1 MLNVYDA
8 MLSDP
13 AYFRQLAVKDALLF
27 NYQCPQM
34 EKWVDLYT
42 TYNHII
48 YTVEGHKIVSRPGVS
63 KELTEGNLIFL
74 KKGAFN
80 QGRFHDVE
88 WKVIV
93 FCVSDDYLR
102 RLFKE
107 CRPQLPLQKLQS
119 LPPDTLIDLQTDSLL
134 KGYFLG
140 LLPYFTQQPPPAES
154 LLELKFRELLLTI
167 LSNPANTGL
176 LSYLNGIS
184 DDGKPPLPEIMEA
197 NFSYN
202 LSLEEF
208 ARISQRSLTIFKKEF
223 SRLFKTTPGKWLVK
237 KRLDYASS
245 LLVSS
250 EKNVNEIAYDCG
262 FESATHFSRV
272 FKEQFGVSPL
282 QYRKLDAAN
291 LPG

>member
-1 MLNVYDA
+1 MLNVYYA

-13 AYFRQLAVKDALLF
+13 GYFKQLCVNYALLL

-42 TYNHII
+42 HYNHII
-48 YTVEGHKIVSRPGVS
+48 YTLEGKKIVSRPGIS
-63 KELTEGNLIFL
+63 KELTEGSLIFL

-93 FCVSDDYLR
+93 FCISDSFLQ

-107 CRPQLPLQKLQS
+107 YRPQLPLQR
-119 LPPDTLIDLQTDSLL
+119 LPPPSTESLIELQTDGLIQ
-134 KGYFLG
+134 GYFYG
-140 LLPYFTQQPPPAES
+140 LLPYFTLQPPPPEN
-154 LLELKFRELLLTI
+154 LLELKFRELILTI
-167 LSNPANTGL
+167 LSNPGNAGL
-176 LSYLNGIS
+176 NSYLNGLS
-184 DDGKPPLPEIMEA
+184 DYVKPPLPDIMEA

-202 LSLEEF
+202 LSLQEF

-223 SRLFKTTPGKWLVK
+223 TQLFQTSPGKWLVK
-237 KRLDYASS
+237 KRLNYASN
-245 LLVSS
+245 LLISS
-250 EKNVNEIAYDCG
+250 EKNVTEIAYDCG

-272 FKEQFGVSPL
+272 FKEQFGLSPL
-282 QYRKLDAAN
+282 QFRKTE
-291 LPG
+291 PQG

>member
-13 AYFRQLAVKDALLF
+13 GYFKQLCVKDALLL

-34 EKWVDLYT
+34 ERWVDLYT
-42 TYNHII
+42 HYNHII
-48 YTVEGHKIVSRPGVS
+48 YTLEGKKIVSRPGIS
-63 KELTEGNLIFL
+63 KELTEGSLIFL

-93 FCVSDDYLR
+93 FCISDNYLQ
-102 RLFKE
+102 RLFQE
-107 CRPQLPLQKLQS
+107 YRPQLPLQRLPSPSTES
-119 LPPDTLIDLQTDSLL
+119 LIELQTDGLIQ
-134 KGYFLG
+134 GYFYG
-140 LLPYFTQQPPPAES
+140 LLPYFTLQPPPPEN
-154 LLELKFRELLLTI
+154 LLELKFRELILTI
-167 LSNPANTGL
+167 LSNPGNAGL
-176 LSYLNGIS
+176 LSYLNGLS
-184 DDGKPPLPEIMEA
+184 DYVKPPLPDIMEA

-223 SRLFKTTPGKWLVK
+223 TQLFQTSPGKWLVR
-237 KRLDYASS
+237 KRLDYARN

-250 EKNVNEIAYDCG
+250 EKNVNEIACDCG

-272 FKEQFGVSPL
+272 FKEQFGRSPL
-282 QYRKLDAAN
+282 QFRKTELQ
-291 LPG
+291 G